1 MKANL
6 LILLLFFMIN
16 FSFAQS
22 FNEVKKSA
30 EQGDSRAQYNLGVK
44 YSNGI
49 GTLTER
55 KKRLYTGNKKKCR
68 TRACR
73 STYNLGNKYV

>member
-49 GTLTER
+49 GTLTDE
-55 KKRLYTGNKKKCR
+55 KKALYW
-68 TRACR
+68 
-73 STYNLGNKYV
+73 